1 MFRKANNVF
10 SALLSDASATTS
22 ALNTAVPV
30 GTVVSNL
37 NLPIGAVVVCD
48 MGMRRLDNTSYGLLT
63 ATDKFFIVQGKGAT
77 QPLMKSPAL
86 TKGMVA
92 ISASKFKAAVQQV
105 TIVGYN
111 GTTGSLPVANN
122 SDFWIK
128 VRKRDNDAANR
139 SQPMSLFA
147 GPVKTD
153 ATGTQAELAMA
164 LVASG
169 YRNFTNQEPANGY
182 LEFEAITNAASA
194 AITGAPTSF
203 GVTYKSKVM
212 TITGT
217 ATSNVA
223 VGDFLRIGGA
233 GVTNPV
239 YRVAAVAATNITL
252 TTPYMGDTATILVAN
267 VQVITAA
274 TASTANFGVRLT
286 GVVAPFDVNAFRD
299 YYANRWTT
307 SFSDSSTL
315 ITVTG
320 AQNGNGVWQQVAMD
334 EYLNYGFEG
343 ENNQLAVP
351 SVPRDQVVKIPGVA
365 GNTEQSSRYSTLTFN
380 WTEEIL
386 GLASVNKPQGS
397 VLLHCNL
404 TNVTTGVITATTAEA
419 VVDTLFSGAAATAI
433 KTILNM

>member
-48 MGMRRLDNTSYGLLT
+48 MGMRRLNSTSYGLLT
-63 ATDKFFIVQGKGAT
+63 AADKFFIVQGKGAT

-111 GTTGSLPVANN
+111 GTTGALPVANN
-122 SDFWIK
+122 TDFWIK

-153 ATGTQAELAMA
+153 ATGTQAELAVA
-164 LVASG
+164 LVGSG

-182 LEFEAITNAASA
+182 LRFEAITNAAPSA
-194 AITGAPTSF
+194 AVTGATSLTF
-203 GVTYKSKVM
+203 TYKSKVVA
-212 TITGT
+212 ITGS

-223 VGDFLRIGGA
+223 VGDFLRVGGA
-233 GVTNPV
+233 AVTNAV
-239 YRVAAVAATNITL
+239 YRVAAVTATAITL
-252 TTPYMGDTATILVAN
+252 STFFVGDTTTLTVAN
-267 VQVITAA
+267 VHVITAVNAA
-274 TASTANFGVRLT
+274 TGNFGVRLT
-286 GVVAPFDVNAFRD
+286 GIVAPFDVNAFRD

-307 SFSDSSTL
+307 SFSDGSTL

-365 GNTEQSSRYSTLTFN
+365 GNTEQSSRYSTLTLN

-386 GLASVNKPQGS
+386 GLTSMNKPQGS

-404 TNVTTGVITATTAEA
+404 TNVTTGLVTATTAEE
-419 VVDTLFSGAAATAI
+419 VVNTIGGTSAAALLA
-433 KTILNM
+433 ILNM

>member
-10 SALLSDASATTS
+10 SVLLSDASATTA
-22 ALNTAVPV
+22 ALNTAV
-30 GTVVSNL
+30 GAGSVVTNL

-48 MGMRRLDNTSYGLLT
+48 MGMRRLNATSYGLLT

-77 QPLMKSPAL
+77 QPLMKSPAM

-92 ISASKFKAAVQQV
+92 TSASKFKAAVQQV
-105 TIVGYN
+105 NIVGYN
-111 GTTGSLPVANN
+111 GTTGALPVANN
-122 SDFWIK
+122 TDFWIK

-139 SQPMSLFA
+139 SQPMSEFA

-153 ATGTQAELAMA
+153 ASGTQAELAVA

-182 LEFEAITNAASA
+182 LKLEAIASA
-194 AITGAPTSF
+194 TSAAVTGSTSLTF
-203 GVTYKSKVM
+203 TYKSKVV
-212 TITGT
+212 TITGA
-217 ATSNVA
+217 ATGNVA
-223 VGDFLRIGGA
+223 VGDFLRVGGSA
-233 GVTNPV
+233 ATNAV
-239 YRVAAVAATNITL
+239 YRVAAVTATAITL
-252 TTPYMGDTATILVAN
+252 STFFVGDTTTLTVAN
-267 VQVITAA
+267 VHVITAA
-274 TASTANFGVRLT
+274 NAATANFGVRLT
-286 GVVAPFDVNAFRD
+286 GVEAPFNVNSFRD
-299 YYANRWTT
+299 YYANRFTAT
-307 SFSDSSTL
+307 FSDSSTL

-343 ENNQLAVP
+343 QNDQQATP

-365 GNTEQSSRYSTLTFN
+365 GNTAQSARYSTLTFN

-397 VLLHCNL
+397 VILHCNL
-404 TNVTTGVITATTAEA
+404 TNVATGLITATTVEEL
-419 VVDTLFSGAAATAI
+419 VDTIFGAGAAAI

>member
-22 ALNTAVPV
+22 ALNTAVPA
-30 GTVVSNL
+30 GNVVTNL

-48 MGMRRLDNTSYGLLT
+48 MGMRRLNSTSYGNLT
-63 ATDKFFIVQGKGAT
+63 ASDKFFIVQGRGAT

-92 ISASKFKAAVQQV
+92 ISASKFRAAVQQV

-182 LEFEAITNAASA
+182 LRFEAITNATSTAV
-194 AITGAPTSF
+194 TGATSLTF
-203 GVTYKSKVM
+203 TYKSKVVA
-212 TITGT
+212 ITGS
-217 ATSNVA
+217 ATGNVA
-223 VGDFLRIGGA
+223 VGDFLRVGGA
-233 GVTNPV
+233 AVTNAV
-239 YRVAAVAATNITL
+239 YRVTAVTATAITL
-252 TTPYMGDTATILVAN
+252 STFFVGDTTTLAVAN
-267 VQVITAA
+267 VHVITAA
-274 TASTANFGVRLT
+274 NAATGNFGVRLT
-286 GVVAPFDVNAFRD
+286 GIVAPFDVNAFRD

-307 SFSDSSTL
+307 SFSDGSTL

-351 SVPRDQVVKIPGVA
+351 SLARDQYVKIPGVGSLVA
-365 GNTEQSSRYSTLTFN
+365 ADCTYSALSIA
-380 WTEEIL
+380 WTEDMRGLVAMAPAKGNVIVYLNLSSAGSLSATTNTGNQLVTSL
-386 GLASVNKPQGS
+386 GLTASDFN
-397 VLLHCNL
+397 
-404 TNVTTGVITATTAEA
+404 A
-419 VVDTLFSGAAATAI
+419 
-433 KTILNM
+433 

>member
-22 ALNTAVPV
+22 ALNTAVPA
-30 GTVVSNL
+30 GNVVTNL

-48 MGMRRLDNTSYGLLT
+48 MGMRRLNSASYGNLT
-63 ATDKFFIVQGKGAT
+63 ASDKFFIVQGRGAT

-111 GTTGSLPVANN
+111 GTTGALPVANN

-153 ATGTQAELAMA
+153 STGTQAELAMA

-182 LEFEAITNAASA
+182 LEFEAITNASSTAV
-194 AITGAPTSF
+194 TGATSLTF
-203 GVTYKSKVM
+203 TYKSKVVA
-212 TITGT
+212 ITGS
-217 ATSNVA
+217 ATGNVA
-223 VGDFLRIGGA
+223 VGDFLRVGGA
-233 GVTNPV
+233 AVTNAV
-239 YRVAAVAATNITL
+239 YRVTAVTATAITL
-252 TTPYMGDTATILVAN
+252 STPYMGDTATILVAN
-267 VQVITAA
+267 VHVITAA
-274 TASTANFGVRLT
+274 NAATGNFGVRLT
-286 GVVAPFDVNAFRD
+286 GIVAPFDVNAFRD

-307 SFSDSSTL
+307 SFSDGGTL

-365 GNTEQSSRYSTLTFN
+365 GNTEQSSRYSTLTLN

-386 GLASVNKPQGS
+386 GLTSMNKPQGT

-404 TNVTTGVITATTAEA
+404 TNVPTGLVTATTAEE
-419 VVDTLFSGAAATAI
+419 VVNTIGGSSAAALLA
-433 KTILNM
+433 ILNM

>member
-10 SALLSDASATTS
+10 SVVLSDASALTS

-30 GTVVSNL
+30 GTVVTNL
-37 NLPIGAVVVCD
+37 NLPIGAVAVCD
-48 MGMRRLDNTSYGLLT
+48 MGMRRLDNTSYAALA

-77 QPLMKSPAL
+77 QPLMKSPAM
-86 TKGMVA
+86 TKANVT

-105 TIVGYN
+105 NIVGYN
-111 GTTGSLPVANN
+111 GTTGALPAANN
-122 SDFWIK
+122 TDFWIK

-139 SQPMSLFA
+139 SQPMSEFA

-153 ATGTQAELAMA
+153 ATGTQAELAVA

-182 LEFEAITNAASA
+182 LKLEAITNGSSTAV
-194 AITGAPTSF
+194 TGATSLTF
-203 GVTYKSKVM
+203 TYKSKVVA
-212 TITGT
+212 ITGS

-233 GVTNPV
+233 TVTNAV
-239 YRVAAVAATNITL
+239 YRVAAVTATAITL
-252 TTPYMGDTATILVAN
+252 STFFVGDTATLAVAN
-267 VQVITAA
+267 VHVITAA
-274 TASTANFGVRLT
+274 AAATAAFGVRLT
-286 GVVAPFDVNAFRD
+286 GVEAPFNVNSFRD
-299 YYANRWTT
+299 YYANRFTT
-307 SFSDSSTL
+307 TFSDSSAL

-343 ENNQLAVP
+343 QNDQQSTP

-365 GNTEQSSRYSTLTFN
+365 GNTAQSSRYSTLAFN

-397 VLLHCNL
+397 VILHCNL

-433 KTILNM
+433 KAILNM

>member
-10 SALLSDASATTS
+10 SVVLSDASALTS

-30 GTVVSNL
+30 GTVVTNL
-37 NLPIGAVVVCD
+37 NLPIGAVAVCD
-48 MGMRRLDNTSYGLLT
+48 MGMRRLDNTSYGALT

-77 QPLMKSPAL
+77 QPLMKSPAI
-86 TKGMVA
+86 TKGMVT

-105 TIVGYN
+105 NIVGFN
-111 GTTGSLPVANN
+111 GTTGALPVANN
-122 SDFWIK
+122 TDFWIK

-139 SQPMSLFA
+139 SQPMSEFA

-153 ATGTQAELAMA
+153 ATGTQAELAVA

-182 LEFEAITNAASA
+182 LKLEAISNGGSA
-194 AITGAPTSF
+194 AVTGATSLTF
-203 GVTYKSKVM
+203 TYKSKVVA
-212 TITGT
+212 ITGS

-223 VGDFLRIGGA
+223 VGDFLRIGGLA
-233 GVTNPV
+233 PTNPV
-239 YRVAAVAATNITL
+239 YRVTAVTATAITL
-252 TTPYMGDTATILVAN
+252 ATPYVGDTTTLAVAN
-267 VQVITAA
+267 VHVITAA
-274 TASTANFGVRLT
+274 TAAAAAFGVRLT
-286 GVVAPFDVNAFRD
+286 GVEAPFNVNSFRD
-299 YYANRWTT
+299 YYANRFTT
-307 SFSDSSTL
+307 TFSDSSAL

-343 ENNQLAVP
+343 QNDQQATP
-351 SVPRDQVVKIPGVA
+351 SNPRDQVVKIPGVA
-365 GNTEQSSRYSTLTFN
+365 GNTAQSSRYSTLAFN

-397 VLLHCNL
+397 VILHCNL

-433 KTILNM
+433 KAILNM

>member
-22 ALNTAVPV
+22 ALNTAVPA
-30 GTVVSNL
+30 GNVVTNL

-48 MGMRRLDNTSYGLLT
+48 MGMRRLNSTSYGLLT
-63 ATDKFFIVQGKGAT
+63 ATDKFFIVQGRGAT

-92 ISASKFKAAVQQV
+92 ISASKFRAAVQQV

-111 GTTGSLPVANN
+111 GTTGALPVANN
-122 SDFWIK
+122 TDFWIK

-169 YRNFTNQEPANGY
+169 FRNFTNQEPANGY
-182 LEFEAITNAASA
+182 LRFEAITNATSA
-194 AITGAPTSF
+194 AVTGATSLTFTNRSKVVAITGA
-203 GVTYKSKVM
+203 
-212 TITGT
+212 

-223 VGDFLRIGGA
+223 VGDFLRVGGA
-233 GVTNPV
+233 AVTNAV
-239 YRVAAVAATNITL
+239 YRVTAVTATAITL
-252 TTPYMGDTATILVAN
+252 STFFVNDTTTLTVAN
-267 VQVITAA
+267 VHVITAA
-274 TASTANFGVRLT
+274 NAAIGNFGVRLT
-286 GVVAPFDVNAFRD
+286 GIVAPFDVNAFRD

-307 SFSDSSTL
+307 SFSDGSTL

-365 GNTEQSSRYSTLTFN
+365 GNTEQSSRYSTLTLN

-386 GLASVNKPQGS
+386 GLASMNKPQGS

-404 TNVTTGVITATTAEA
+404 TNVTTGLVTATTAEE
-419 VVDTLFSGAAATAI
+419 VVNTIGGTSAAALLA
-433 KTILNM
+433 ILNM